1 MQEMEKDMKTTGKAL
16 IGAAVLTFAGLAVN
30 LIFHMTGRI
39 IPLAYTMYGGEC
51 IIDMGFGIRVTHIYS
66 MTMGGSDSVDAGFDP
81 VSFIVCFV
89 LIYLIV
95 LILRKIARRMIRK

>member
-1 MQEMEKDMKTTGKAL
+1 MTPAMKSLKT
-16 IGAAVLTFAGLAVN
+16 AAVLTFIGMAVN
-30 LIFHMTGRI
+30 ILFHMTGRV

-66 MTMGGSDSVDAGFDP
+66 MTMDGSDSVKAGFDP